1 VIPTNR
7 ARKLLVSR
15 AGLAIIAPV
24 SKADATRLAII
35 RAAEKLFAENG
46 VDAVS
51 LREVAFAAGQRNHAA
66 ARYHFQTKERLV
78 DACLERHAQP
88 IQSAWMDSLAA
99 NNGHGPP
106 PEPRRLV
113 DLFVRPIV
121 AKLDDADGGW
131 QYLCLTAQLVISQRY
146 PMLQR
151 PVARAPGW
159 SRIVEALSDCAAS
172 VKPNLLG
179 LRVQRVAAVL
189 FTSIM
194 EYGRLEKSS
203 QNDKGLSR
211 EVFISDLVDT
221 LTSLLTSAA
230 SNETLMLIARD
241 IGGA

>member
-1 VIPTNR
+1 M
-7 ARKLLVSR
+7 
-15 AGLAIIAPV
+15 
-24 SKADATRLAII
+24 SKADSTRLAII

-88 IQSAWMDSLAA
+88 IQSAWMERLS
-99 NNGHGPP
+99 NGQSTNGHT
-106 PEPRRLV
+106 PEPRSLV
-113 DLFVRPIV
+113 ELFVRPIV

-159 SRIVEALSDCAAS
+159 SRANCAGPKAPRS
-172 VKPNLLG
+172 V
-179 LRVQRVAAVL
+179 RR
-189 FTSIM
+189 
-194 EYGRLEKSS
+194 R
-203 QNDKGLSR
+203 LSR
-211 EVFISDLVDT
+211 PEPVSQT
-221 LTSLLTSAA
+221 T
-230 SNETLMLIARD
+230 NR
-241 IGGA
+241 